1 MVNSCRIEKT
11 GFDVIGEVAGNNKFK
26 KLSAKFL
33 IENRENDF
41 DAAVEIARHEI
52 GAPKIDVGIAP
63 VVENIDAA
71 VFEEAIDDASD
82 GDILAEARD
91 AWAQATNP
99 TNQELD
105 RDAFLGG
112 VVEGLNNFFVHEGIG
127 FNKNTGGSSCAVVGA
142 FAVNEFEK
150 VCI

>member
-11 GFDVIGEVAGNNKFK
+11 GFDVIGEVSGNNKFK
-26 KLSAKFL
+26 KLSTKFL

-52 GAPKIDVGIAP
+52 GAPKIDMGIAP

-71 VFEEAIDDASD
+71 MFEEAIDDASD
-82 GDILAEARD
+82 GDVLAEARD
-91 AWAQATNP
+91 AWAQATNS

-105 RDAFLGG
+105 GDPFLGG
-112 VVEGLNNFFVHEGIG
+112 VVEGLNNLFVHEGVG
-127 FNKNTGGSSCAVVGA
+127 FNKNTGGPSCAVVSA
-142 FAVNEFEK
+142 FAVNEFEE